1 VVTVTRNYVN
11 GSAYISQVSHYA
23 GWVGAKWMCKWTSRW
38 VDQCASKWVGDYDS
52 SVIRCD
58 AALLGMWFLMF
69 WRNMIQHYI
78 SAIITFC
85 GNLKS
90 CKCSVVGL

>member
-23 GWVGAKWMCKWTSRW
+23 GWVSAKWVCKWTSRW
-38 VDQCASKWVGDYDS
+38 VGQCVSKWVSERDS

-58 AALLGMWFLMF
+58 AALPGKWFLMF
-69 WRNMIQHYI
+69 WRNIIQHYI
-78 SAIITFC
+78 PGTISHVPVET
-85 GNLKS
+85 
-90 CKCSVVGL
+90 CKLASVQ